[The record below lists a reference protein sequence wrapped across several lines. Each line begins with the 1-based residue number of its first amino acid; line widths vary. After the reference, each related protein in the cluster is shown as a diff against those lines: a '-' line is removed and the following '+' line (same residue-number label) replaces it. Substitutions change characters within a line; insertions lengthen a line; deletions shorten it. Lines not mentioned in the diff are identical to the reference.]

1 MTTIT
6 IIGGGLAGLTAAIA
20 SAERG
25 AAVVLHEAHSHLGGR
40 ARSTDGPYIANDGAH
55 AFYADGAPWRWLK
68 ERGLVQPFH
77 ALKPSTLARM
87 RFRHEDRL
95 RRLPPMP
102 FNRMVTLGRRHRAP
116 VEVSY
121 RDWATGRFGPAAY
134 RASLGF
140 LRPVTFFHDPGSLS
154 AAFCQERLHRVVAM
168 GYPAT
173 RYPRGGWGAMI
184 ANMRRRAVGL
194 GVRIETGSRVTA
206 LPEDGPVIVATSLEA
221 ARDLLGDPS
230 LRWESGRVACRDLA
244 LPSGR
249 DDTPLLFDLDEG
261 ALLERFSETDPSLAP
276 SGRSLVQGYMPAR
289 PDESK
294 ADALRRLDRVYDQA
308 LPGWRTRLVWSR
320 DQLAHHRTGALDLP
334 GRTWRDRPAIDQ
346 GDGRYLAGDMVA
358 APGILAEVSIT
369 SALKA
374 ATQATHHPRRPSPQL
389 QP

>member
-1 MTTIT
+1 M
-6 IIGGGLAGLTAAIA
+6 
-20 SAERG
+20 
-25 AAVVLHEAHSHLGGR
+25 LHEAHSHLGGR

-249 DDTPLLFDLDEG
+249 DDTPCCSTWTRARCWRGSARPTRPSRRPAGPSSRATCRRVRTSPRPTPCAASTASTTRPCPAGGPGSSG
-261 ALLERFSETDPSLAP
+261 AATSSLTTAPAP
-276 SGRSLVQGYMPAR
+276 STSRAGRGGTAPPS
-289 PDESK
+289 
-294 ADALRRLDRVYDQA
+294 
-308 LPGWRTRLVWSR
+308 TR
-320 DQLAHHRTGALDLP
+320 AT
-334 GRTWRDRPAIDQ
+334 
-346 GDGRYLAGDMVA
+346 
-358 APGILAEVSIT
+358 
-369 SALKA
+369 A
-374 ATQATHHPRRPSPQL
+374 ATLPATWSP
-389 QP
+389 PPASSPKSP